1 MGQKAMYRKVW
12 IARSQ
17 SAPSFDS
24 SLSIEGWWGD
34 GILVPAEVNKW
45 LSCRVTGIGLGLEEE
60 MMTTVL
66 LGLKKEELQPTQVQR
81 LYDLVGEMRVLIT
94 RDRDEMEN
102 VLDDV
107 EIAAGSVPVDLLLN
121 APNLRWYQQ
130 WGAGADWL
138 MRHPEAVE
146 QDWVLTNVSGIH
158 AIPISEHIFAF
169 LLAFARRLPGQWRAR
184 ARREWYSP
192 GLVGVSELYAK
203 TALIIGLG
211 PIGVRTA
218 ELATAFG
225 MRVLGVRRDP
235 TIGVPG
241 IERIVAPS
249 QLGDVLPEADFVIVT
264 VPLTAETQGMFT
276 VREFRLMKPSAIL
289 VNIGR
294 GGTIVEDDLVDAL
307 KTGLIAGAGLDVF
320 ETEPLPED
328 SQLWDLDNV
337 IITSHYAGATP
348 LYHSRAMDIFVDN
361 VGRYQSGEP
370 LRNVVDKQLGY

>member
-1 MGQKAMYRKVW
+1 MDGKVW
-12 IARSQ
+12 ITLSQ
-17 SAPSFDS
+17 SAPGSDS
-24 SLSIEGWWGD
+24 PLSVVGWWGD
-34 GILVPAEVNKW
+34 GILVLAEVNKS
-45 LSCRVTGIGLGLEEE
+45 LSYWVDAVGLGSEEE

-66 LGLKKEELQPTQVQR
+66 VGLKEEELKPAQVQR
-81 LYDLVGEMRVLIT
+81 LYDLAGEMRVLIT

-107 EIAAGSVPVDLLLN
+107 EIAAGSVPVELLLN

-138 MRHPEAVE
+138 MRHPDAVE

-169 LLAFARRLPGQWRAR
+169 LLAFARRLPEQWRAR

-192 GLVGVSELYAK
+192 GLAGVSELYAK
-203 TALIIGLG
+203 TALVIGLG

-235 TIGVPG
+235 AMEVPG
-241 IERIVAPS
+241 VERIVAPS
-249 QLGDVLPEADFVIVT
+249 QLGDLLPEADFVVVT
-264 VPLTAETQGMFT
+264 VPLTAETRGMIT
-276 VREFRLMKPSAIL
+276 LREFRLMKSSAIL

-294 GGTIVEDDLVDAL
+294 GGTIVEDDMIKAL
-307 KTGLIAGAGLDVF
+307 KAGLVAGAGLDVF

-328 SQLWDLDNV
+328 SPLWDFDNV

-348 LYHSRAMDIFVDN
+348 VYHSRAMDIFVDN